1 MPAQMG
7 RTGRPLLA
15 IAQQEQRCAAFDR
28 AQAEA
33 PADCEVE
40 HFRGATDIG
49 DDAGFTLV
57 GASCS
62 AEAVARVP
70 ARSATFHRGRM
81 VHGSVGKA

>member
-33 PADCEVE
+33 PADREVE

-49 DDAGFTLV
+49 DDAGNRPAGEGFL
-57 GASCS
+57 GHPEQFAH
-62 AEAVARVP
+62 VAGPHDDHLR
-70 ARSATFHRGRM
+70 RIKTKG
-81 VHGSVGKA
+81 